1 MEGDRAWC
9 DFLSS
14 CLNKTISV
22 FTRENRWNPSRSTP
36 AVKLI
41 DYDEKGIVIEY
52 EEEHTR
58 AYIHRSAIISVS
70 TEYWPVRA
78 DTPDT
83 QGLLC
88 SNCGTYGLKKVRS
101 RSEGGVFLMQCCK
114 CGYEMEA

>member
-14 CLNKTISV
+14 CLNKMINISMH
-22 FTRENRWNPSRSTP
+22 RERWDPSRTTP
-36 AVKLI
+36 DVRLI
-41 DYDEKGIVIEY
+41 DYDEKGIVIGY
-52 EEEHTR
+52 EEGHTR
-58 AYIHRSAIISVS
+58 AYIHRTDIISISV
-70 TEYWPVRA
+70 EYLPVRA
-78 DTPDT
+78 DPPDT
-83 QGLLC
+83 EGLLC